1 MRTMDDELQRVLDAA
16 SALCSR
22 EENEEALKL
31 VEDTLEK
38 YPSHQGLMTMLGI
51 VLSRLGRENEAE
63 SVLRSVLKGDPSNEQ
78 ATSALGRLLDNSLRT
93 EEAERLYRG
102 LLDRKPASHTV
113 LDDLCS
119 LLLDTEQYDEAHRLA
134 RTHIERFSAMYEAYG
149 PLQHVLQTEEDNVSE
164 GTDESD
170 FDRKGLTKFAS
181 NLIEQFEVIV
191 NMEKNVGR
199 DKLISLGR
207 SWDLDEEA
215 IRVATELGRIEDAF
229 KKHRASMTPALQNG
243 IESVH
248 AEMDKRV
255 KRT

>member
-1 MRTMDDELQRVLDAA
+1 MQGILDAV

-22 EENEEALKL
+22 EENEKALKL
-31 VEDTLEK
+31 VEDALER
-38 YPSHQGLMTMLGI
+38 YPNHLGLKTMLGI
-51 VLSRLGRENEAE
+51 VLSRLGRDNESEA
-63 SVLRSVLKGDPSNEQ
+63 VLRSVLKSDPSDEQ

-102 LLDRKPASHTV
+102 LLDRKPVSHIV

-119 LLLDTEQYDEAHRLA
+119 LLLDAEQYDEAHRLA
-134 RTHIERFSAMYEAYG
+134 KTHAERFSTTYEAYG

-164 GTDESD
+164 ETDESD
-170 FDRKGLTKFAS
+170 FDRKGLAKLVS

-199 DKLISLGR
+199 DKLISLAR
-207 SWDLDEEA
+207 AWELDEEA

-229 KKHRASMTPALQNG
+229 KKHRASIPPALQNG

-248 AEMDKRV
+248 AEMDKRA
-255 KRT
+255 KRA